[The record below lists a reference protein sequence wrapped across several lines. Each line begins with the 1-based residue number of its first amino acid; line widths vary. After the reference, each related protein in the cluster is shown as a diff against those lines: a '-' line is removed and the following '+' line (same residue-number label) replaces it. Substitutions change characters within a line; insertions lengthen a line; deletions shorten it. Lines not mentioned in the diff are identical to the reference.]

1 MSLYRVLFVC
11 MGNICRSPAGECV
24 FREFVQKSQ
33 SPDSVEVDSAGT
45 IGYHTGNAPDHR
57 MQAAGKRR
65 GYEIRCSARQVEI
78 EDFQRFDLIIA
89 MDRDNFS
96 DLSRLRSAAGE
107 DAAEL
112 RTFCSFSPEKDT
124 LNIPDPYYGGGEG
137 FERVLDL
144 IESGC
149 PQILQHALADGVGD

>member
-1 MSLYRVLFVC
+1 
-11 MGNICRSPAGECV
+11 
-24 FREFVQKSQ
+24 
-33 SPDSVEVDSAGT
+33 
-45 IGYHTGNAPDHR
+45 

-65 GYEIRCSARQVEI
+65 GYEIRGSARQVES

-124 LNIPDPYYGGGEG
+124 LDIPDPYYGGGEG